1 VVHFPYQRYAVC
13 GLPTVYNPH
22 DLQHLHYPEFFTPD
36 TLASRGAHYPTGCR
50 LSHTVVVATRWVKQ
64 DIVEHFGVD
73 PGKIQVIPWAPP
85 SQAYTVL
92 SSQVEGVKERYRL
105 REPFALYPA
114 MTWAHKNHVGLLEA
128 LAVLRDRHQLRVELV
143 CTGYQNSF
151 WPQIQ
156 RRVVELGLEGQVRF
170 LGMVPA
176 EELRALYRMAQF
188 VVIPTLFEAAS
199 EPLYEAWYDGAP
211 VACSNVTSLP
221 EQASDAA
228 LLFDP
233 RSTESIAA
241 AVAEMAT
248 NGKLRETLR
257 ERGERRLKD
266 FSWERTAKAY
276 RAVYRRAAGQ
286 PLEEEDRWL
295 LTWDWMRDRK
305 NPHPLAEAA
314 R

>member
-1 VVHFPYQRYAVC
+1 
-13 GLPTVYNPH
+13 
-22 DLQHLHYPEFFTPD
+22 
-36 TLASRGAHYPTGCR
+36 
-50 LSHTVVVATRWVKQ
+50 
-64 DIVEHFGVD
+64 
-73 PGKIQVIPWAPP
+73 
-85 SQAYTVL
+85 
-92 SSQVEGVKERYRL
+92 
-105 REPFALYPA
+105 
-114 MTWAHKNHVGLLEA
+114 
-128 LAVLRDRHQLRVELV
+128 
-143 CTGYQNSF
+143 
-151 WPQIQ
+151 
-156 RRVVELGLEGQVRF
+156 
-170 LGMVPA
+170 
-176 EELRALYRMAQF
+176 MAQF

-199 EPLYEAWYDGAP
+199 GPLYEAWYDGAP

-305 NPHPLAEAA
+305 NPHPLAEA